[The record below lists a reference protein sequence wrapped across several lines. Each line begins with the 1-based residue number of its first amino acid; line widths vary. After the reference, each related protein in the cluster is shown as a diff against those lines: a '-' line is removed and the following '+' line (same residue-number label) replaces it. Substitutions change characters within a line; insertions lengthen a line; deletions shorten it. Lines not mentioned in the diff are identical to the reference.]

1 MATIKKESF
10 GKLSDGREA
19 LVYTLRNNKGN
30 ELKVTDYG
38 ARIVSLRFRDKNFT
52 NRFVFKT
59 YPDVSGYENDD
70 ATGIVYVDGATDFA
84 KIIWQSEEIKEGVKF
99 TAEIDNKKAQIIY
112 GISNDNELSIKYE
125 VEGAEDISTQIVFS
139 ADALPETEITPFAEG
154 AEKSKL
160 AGQKIYSIIDKP
172 AEVEFVEGMFG
183 YDFGCPID
191 YYDAGLKNAADI
203 FSESAGILLQVYATQ
218 NKLHVDEVEGGFAIK
233 TSETKSA
240 DGKIKSQTVYILK
253 NRK

>member
-1 MATIKKESF
+1 MANIKKESF

-38 ARIVSLRFRDKNFT
+38 ARIVSLRFRDKNFA
-52 NRFVFKT
+52 NKFVVKT
-59 YPDVSGYENDD
+59 FSNVGECEGDET
-70 ATGIVYVDGATDFA
+70 AGIVFVDGGTDFA
-84 KIIWQSEEIKEGVKF
+84 KIIWQSEEIQEGVKF
-99 TAEIDNKKAQIIY
+99 SAELENKKVQVIY

-125 VEGAEDISTQIVFS
+125 SEGAEDISTQIIFS
-139 ADALPETEITPFAEG
+139 GDALPETEITPFAEG
-154 AEKSKL
+154 SQKTKL
-160 AGQKIYSIIDKP
+160 SGSQIYNIIDKP

-191 YYDAGLKNAADI
+191 YFDAGLKNAADI
-203 FSESAGILLQVYATQ
+203 FSDSAKILLQVYASQ
-218 NKLHVDEVEGGFAIK
+218 NKLHVEEIDGGFKIK

>member
-1 MATIKKESF
+1 MATVKKESF

-19 LVYTLRNNKGN
+19 TIYTLRNNKGN

-38 ARIVSLRFRDKNFT
+38 ARIVSLRFRDKDFANK
-52 NRFVFKT
+52 FVFKT
-59 YPDVSGYENDD
+59 FPDVSGYENDD
-70 ATGIVYVDGATDFA
+70 KTGIVYVDGGTDFA
-84 KIIWQSEEIKEGVKF
+84 KIIWNAEEIQEGVKF
-99 TAEIDNKKAQIIY
+99 TAESGGKKAQVIY

-125 VEGAEDISTQIVFS
+125 AEGAEDISTQIIFS
-139 ADALPETEITPFAEG
+139 SDVLPEVEITPFAEG
-154 AEKSKL
+154 EEKSKI
-160 AGQKIYSIIDKP
+160 AGQKIYKIIDKP

-191 YYDAGLKNAADI
+191 YFDAGLKNAADI
-203 FSESAGILLQVYATQ
+203 FSGAAKILLQVYASQ
-218 NKLHVDEVEGGFAIK
+218 ENLHVEEVEGGFAIK
-233 TSETKSA
+233 TSGTKSA

>member
-52 NRFVFKT
+52 NKFVFKT
-59 YPDVSGYENDD
+59 YPNVSGYENDD
-70 ATGIVYVDGATDFA
+70 TTGIVYVDGGTDFA

-99 TAEIDNKKAQIIY
+99 SAEVENKKVQVVY

-125 VEGAEDISTQIVFS
+125 AEGAEDISTQIIFS
-139 ADALPETEITPFAEG
+139 ADALPETTISPFAEG
-154 AEKSKL
+154 AEKT
-160 AGQKIYSIIDKP
+160 KISGSQIYNIIDKP

-203 FSESAGILLQVYATQ
+203 FSEAASILLQVYATQ
-218 NKLHVDEVEGGFAIK
+218 NKLHVEEVDGGFAIK

>member
-38 ARIVSLRFRDKNFT
+38 ARVVSLRFRDKNFA
-52 NRFVFKT
+52 NKFVFKNF
-59 YPDVSGYENDD
+59 PDVSGYENDD
-70 ATGIVYVDGATDFA
+70 TTGIVYVDGATDFA

-99 TAEIDNKKAQIIY
+99 SAEIGGKKAQIIY

-125 VEGAEDISTQIVFS
+125 AEGAEDISTQIVFS
-139 ADALPETEITPFAEG
+139 ADALPQSSIKPFAEG
-154 AEKSKL
+154 AQQTKL
-160 AGQKIYSIIDKP
+160 AGKNIYKIIDKP

-191 YYDAGLKNAADI
+191 YFDAGLKNAADI
-203 FSESAGILLQVYATQ
+203 FSEATSILLQVYATQ
-218 NKLHVDEVEGGFAIK
+218 ENLHVDENGGEFSVK
-233 TSETKSA
+233 TSGTKSA
-240 DGKIKSQTVYILK
+240 DGKIKSQTVYIFK

>member
-19 LVYTLRNNKGN
+19 QIYTLRNNKGN
-30 ELKVTDYG
+30 ELKVTDFG

-52 NRFVFKT
+52 NKFVFKT
-59 YPDVSGYENDD
+59 FPDVSGYENDD
-70 ATGIVYVDGATDFA
+70 ATGIVLVDGGTDFA
-84 KIIWQSEEIKEGVKF
+84 KVIWQSEEVQEGVKF
-99 TAEIDNKKAQIIY
+99 SAEVGGKKAQVIY

-125 VEGAEDISTQIVFS
+125 GENISDISTQIIFDS
-139 ADALPETEITPFAEG
+139 AVLSETEITPFAEG
-154 AEKSKL
+154 AEKTKL
-160 AGQKIYSIIDKP
+160 AGQNIYSIIDKP

-191 YYDAGLKNAADI
+191 YFDAGLKNAADI
-203 FSESAGILLQVYATQ
+203 FSDAAKILLQVYASQ
-218 NKLHVDEVEGGFAIK
+218 NKLHVEEVDGGFAIK